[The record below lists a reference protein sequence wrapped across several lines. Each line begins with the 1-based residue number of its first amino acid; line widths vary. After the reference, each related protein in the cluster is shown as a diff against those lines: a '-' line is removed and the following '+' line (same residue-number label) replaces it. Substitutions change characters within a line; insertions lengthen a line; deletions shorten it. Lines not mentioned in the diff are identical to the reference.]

1 MIKYDAVDGDVR
13 YNQLIN
19 LRENPNKILI
29 LLHSKEAVKKTG
41 SMLATKQVNLANGSQ
56 NSQKLDDM
64 ESLLLS
70 EMKKLKDSY
79 RYLDQPQDYYI

>member
-13 YNQLIN
+13 YNQLIT